1 MSHPN
6 APCPDFETDQ
16 PGVVRVRSGG
26 STGAPKTLHR
36 PIETWVTSAQLEAQ
50 AFGLSAQD
58 RFAVLG
64 NPSHSLWG
72 YVHFRA
78 AQLAAPCVGLSA
90 PDISARSV
98 SALQEWNA
106 VAPTV
111 LYGVPELVATFARQ
125 LQRHAQPVL
134 SVRMLLLGGGPVS
147 PSFPMSLMQSIFP
160 NASLWSFYGT
170 AETSFIGFRRLDLG
184 DQDSPPAGGRR
195 PAQVSQSA
203 KPDLS
208 GARSREVLPFV
219 LFPSVEL
226 DIRVEPDGDD
236 VGEIWVRSPM
246 TIAPEKWVGTGD
258 LGRWAPSGRFCL
270 LGRAARQLVIKG
282 EKYLVEPIEQALMQR
297 SDLARVALLANSQ
310 GQVCC
315 VSVGCS
321 VEAEGG
327 ADRSA
332 TAHGLSLERVNAACR
347 DHDPGFPGV
356 RRVITL
362 AAKDWPI
369 TPAGKTNF
377 VALREILE
385 GVNT

>member
-1 MSHPN
+1 M
-6 APCPDFETDQ
+6 
-16 PGVVRVRSGG
+16 
-26 STGAPKTLHR
+26 PKQLRR
-36 PIETWVTSAQLEAQ
+36 PIETWVTSAHLEAQ

-90 PDISARSV
+90 PDISAWLA

-125 LQRHAQPVL
+125 LQRHAQPAL
-134 SVRMLLLGGGPVS
+134 SVRVLLLGGGPVS
-147 PSFPMSLMQSIFP
+147 SSFPAGLMQSIFP
-160 NASLWSFYGT
+160 NASFWSFYGA
-170 AETSFIGFRRLDLG
+170 AETSFIGYRRLDLG

-203 KPDLS
+203 KLDQS
-208 GARSREVLPFV
+208 EARSREVLPFV

-226 DIRVEPDGDD
+226 DIRAEDEGDL
-236 VGEIWVRSPM
+236 GEIWVRSPM
-246 TIAPEKWVGTGD
+246 TIIREAWVNTGD
-258 LGRWAPSGRFCL
+258 LGRLADGGRFHL

-282 EKYLVEPIEQALMQR
+282 KKHLVEPIEQALMQR
-297 SDLARVALLANSQ
+297 FDLAPVALLANSQ

-315 VSVGCS
+315 LIAGSSGK
-321 VEAEGG
+321 AGAGG
-327 ADRSA
+327 PAPV
-332 TAHGLSLERVNAACR
+332 HGPSLEQVNAACR
-347 DHDPGFPGV
+347 DHDSGFPGV

-362 AAKDWPI
+362 AAKDWP
-369 TPAGKTNF
+369 TTSAGKTDF
-377 VALREILE
+377 VALRGLAE